1 MPTFDGGHYFL
12 TVLAPIRSAPR
23 DDGSGHARAPA
34 HLIREALAKL
44 ATAGQTEA
52 SLAGGDSPFAR
63 VPGTHF
69 ARFFVL
75 DDAVYNGR
83 QETDSLLYTLR
94 SALGFARPLTTAQ
107 PVDRLA
113 SKYLVFFTAFDAA
126 SGDESELDRYLSALW
141 QEMRRELLAIFGNC
155 QGFDR
160 VDTAAG
166 FCSYVKRCQVETTMP
181 FNDYWT
187 EPPPLK
193 NFVFTPWI
201 WPVAVPALVA
211 LAGLISLLLGGNHPL
226 ARWLLAGGIAATVLT
241 AYWMVM
247 RVGKMPFPAALGSD
261 LRSVLKALD
270 LQRHFIDFA
279 IAAQELD
286 DDALHRRFGEFLALR
301 KPDDLDNATQ
311 RPGVIPGVAKP

>member
-12 TVLAPIRSAPR
+12 TVLAPIKSAPR
-23 DDGSGHARAPA
+23 DDGRGRPRAPA
-34 HLIREALAKL
+34 HLVREALAML
-44 ATAGQTEA
+44 ATTGQAEP
-52 SLAGGDSPFAR
+52 SLGGGDSPFTR

-75 DDAVYNGR
+75 DDAVYNGC
-83 QETDSLLYTLR
+83 QEMDSLLYTIK
-94 SALGFARPLTTAQ
+94 SALRLARPLTMAQ

-113 SKYLVFFTAFDAA
+113 TKYLVFFTAFDAA
-126 SGDESELDRYLSALW
+126 SGDGSELDRYLTALW

-166 FCSYVKRCQVETTMP
+166 FCSYVRKCQVETTMP

-193 NFVFTPWI
+193 NFIATPWI

-211 LAGLISLLLGGNHPL
+211 LAGLISLLFAGHHPL
-226 ARWLLAGGIAATVLT
+226 ARWLLAGGIAATLLT
-241 AYWMVM
+241 AYWVVM
-247 RVGKMPFPAALGSD
+247 RVGKMPFPAAPGSD
-261 LRSVLKALD
+261 LRTILKALD

-311 RPGVIPGVAKP
+311 RPGIIPGATKS